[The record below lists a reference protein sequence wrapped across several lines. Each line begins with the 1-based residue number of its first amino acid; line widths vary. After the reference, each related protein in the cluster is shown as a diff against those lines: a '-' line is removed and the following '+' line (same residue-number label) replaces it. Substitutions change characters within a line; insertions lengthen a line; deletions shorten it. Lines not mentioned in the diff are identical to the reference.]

1 MIAEWSHLALVLAL
15 PLVGLQLLLAF
26 LPAAPLGLNEAL
38 RARAVRG
45 TAVLGAG
52 LISLSFLGLIASFVA
67 GDFSVKTAFENS
79 HSAKP
84 LLYKVS
90 GTWGNHEGSILLWVL
105 ILSLFGGLLALTG
118 RGGEARGAAP
128 AALDRAAGLQGAW
141 ALRARHGGGR
151 GVDERGSQGRGLAR
165 GTPANINRAR
175 SPAV

>member
-1 MIAEWSHLALVLAL
+1 MIAEWSHLALALAV

-26 LPAAPLGLNEAL
+26 LPAAPLGLNDAR

-67 GDFSVKTAFENS
+67 GDFSVKTAFEHS

-84 LLYKVS
+84 LLYKIS

-118 RGGEARGAAP
+118 RGGEARGAAS
-128 AALDRAAGLQGAW
+128 ALITH
-141 ALRARHGGGR
+141 AL
-151 GVDERGSQGRGLAR
+151 GVQALVTLA
-165 GTPANINRAR
+165 
-175 SPAV
+175 

>member
-67 GDFSVKTAFENS
+67 GDFSVKTAFEHS

-118 RGGEARGAAP
+118 NGSRASEHPEQGVETTSGASALVTHALGVQALVTLAFLAFTIFTSNPFERILPAPTEAC
-128 AALDRAAGLQGAW
+128 
-141 ALRARHGGGR
+141 
-151 GVDERGSQGRGLAR
+151 
-165 GTPANINRAR
+165 
-175 SPAV
+175 